1 MSSAYLQTD
10 TVVSAALFL
19 RRILKTLYDGSKMG
33 STKEIWLSEGGR
45 SKYGLKLGVFKDM
58 GVAVVF
64 LQDMGW
70 DG

>member
-1 MSSAYLQTD
+1 
-10 TVVSAALFL
+10 
-19 RRILKTLYDGSKMG
+19 MG
-33 STKEIWLSEGGR
+33 STKEIWLSEGER
-45 SKYGLKLGVFKDM
+45 SKDGLKLGVFKDM

>member
-1 MSSAYLQTD
+1 
-10 TVVSAALFL
+10 
-19 RRILKTLYDGSKMG
+19 MG

-45 SKYGLKLGVFKDM
+45 SKCGLRLGVFKDM

>member
-1 MSSAYLQTD
+1 
-10 TVVSAALFL
+10 
-19 RRILKTLYDGSKMG
+19 MG
-33 STKEIWLSEGGR
+33 STKEIRLSEGGR

-58 GVAVVF
+58 GGAVVF